1 MSRKTATAIRP
12 PIPAIRA
19 WRSESSP
26 SVAEMSVRS
35 TCSNRTGRAPV
46 CRTRARSFASCDRSQ
61 TGDLG
66 RVPGDPVRVLLVV
79 DRRPG
84 PDLVVEDDREV
95 LEERFGARELRR
107 LRLAAHSERPRDVVE
122 LLATRARELHDHDRL
137 VRLRVEV
144 LTRAGQLQVVSRHL
158 GDRLLGR
165 RVVLEQVVVGP
176 GARCALESGA
186 DLGRLRAARDDD
198 AVPRHGEHLRALRKL
213 PVLQIGDRLFF
224 RRRRSRQ
231 QALVLPVD
239 VPGGRQSAALH
250 LVLDGLE
257 QRVERVARD
266 REALGGD
273 ATAR

>member
-12 PIPAIRA
+12 PIAGDQSLAERVLAERRGDVGAVDLLEPNGQSAGLQD
-19 WRSESSP
+19 ESQIL
-26 SVAEMSVRS
+26 RLL
-35 TCSNRTGRAPV
+35 R
-46 CRTRARSFASCDRSQ
+46 RSQ

-95 LEERFGARELRR
+95 LEEWFGARELRR

-144 LTRAGQLQVVSRHL
+144 LTRAGQLQVVTRHL

-165 RVVLEQVVVGP
+165 RVVLEQVVVAAWSP
-176 GARCALESGA
+176 VRSGVR
-186 DLGRLRAARDDD
+186 GR
-198 AVPRHGEHLRALRKL
+198 PR
-213 PVLQIGDRLFF
+213 P
-224 RRRRSRQ
+224 S
-231 QALVLPVD
+231 P
-239 VPGGRQSAALH
+239 SC
-250 LVLDGLE
+250 
-257 QRVERVARD
+257 
-266 REALGGD
+266 
-273 ATAR
+273 T